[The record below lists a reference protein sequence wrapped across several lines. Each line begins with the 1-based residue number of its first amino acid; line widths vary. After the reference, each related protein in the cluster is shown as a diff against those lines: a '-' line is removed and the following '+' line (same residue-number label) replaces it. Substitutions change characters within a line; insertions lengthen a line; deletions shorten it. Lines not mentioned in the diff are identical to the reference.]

1 MQNYIIKT
9 HQKGTVYPQ
18 PHLFIL
24 NKGNNSG
31 KPQKEPFTNCFV
43 IIFEKE
49 TDAENLYFIAFSL
62 WKSCFWHPFLCG
74 SVIPFLRTQDFRKEF
89 CNKASIMMIEHEEHL
104 KNVEALKLLEQQENR
119 FQKNLILINDLR
131 RSIIYRYCN
140 KTV

>member
-1 MQNYIIKT
+1 MQNFIIKT

-31 KPQKEPFTNCFV
+31 KPQKEPYANSFV

-49 TDAENLYFIAFSL
+49 TDAENLFYIALSL
-62 WKSCFWHPFLCG
+62 WKSYFWHPFLCG
-74 SVIPFLRTQDFRKEF
+74 SVIPFLRLHDFKKEF
-89 CNKASIMMIEHEEHL
+89 CRKATIMMKEHDDHL
-104 KNVEALKLLEQQENR
+104 KNVQALKLLEQQEKH
-119 FQKNLILINDLR
+119 FQNNLNLINDLR
-131 RSIIYRYCN
+131 KAIVYRYCN